1 MFLSVFAKIRGGVA
15 ILNTKFNKSIG
26 IWNLRRLLEIPI
38 WFVANIVST
47 SLAGESFFSFF
58 WQSPRDD
65 VLVKIRVSITVLGW
79 CQEGHL
85 VSHKILP
92 HLNLWNGKNYWL
104 TELRKWDWI
113 FFWSEVAAHGRTSV
127 RCRPSQTLIQ
137 RLYHPE
143 NEFVD
148 MRVCSVNVRTL
159 RLRSG

>member
-104 TELRKWDWI
+104 TKLRKWDWI
-113 FFWSEVAAHGRTSV
+113 FFEVRSPHMVGQVLDAGLV
-127 RCRPSQTLIQ
+127 RHSFSDYIIRKMNL
-137 RLYHPE
+137 
-143 NEFVD
+143 
-148 MRVCSVNVRTL
+148 
-159 RLRSG
+159 